1 MSVSCMNDPATQ
13 QLRSIATKSS
23 FHLAMRVLEP
33 ERRDAMYAIYAFC
46 RAVDDI
52 ADEEGDRAA
61 RLAMLDDWRKDLDE
75 LYAGRIHQRCA
86 WLAEPVRRFNLDR
99 VDFDAVIEG
108 MAMDVEEDICA
119 PDWDKLDLYCDR
131 VASAVGRL
139 SVRVFGMSEE
149 VNSGAD
155 TDDSLPAAPRMLAYH
170 LGRALQLTNILR
182 DLDEDARRGRLYL
195 PREALEQAGLFDF
208 TPTAVL
214 EQSALND
221 ACALVATRARDHYA
235 EADLVMSTC
244 APRMV
249 KAPYLM
255 SAAYRSILD
264 RLVVRGFESPRAPVH
279 ASRLKILVAFLRY
292 AFS

>member
-1 MSVSCMNDPATQ
+1 MSITLANPAGPE

-33 ERRDAMYAIYAFC
+33 ARRDAMYAIYAFC

-61 RLAMLDDWRKDLDE
+61 RMAMLDEWRSDLDE

-99 VDFDAVIEG
+99 TDFEAVIEG
-108 MAMDVEEDICA
+108 MAMDVEEDIRA

-149 VNSGAD
+149 AD
-155 TDDSLPAAPRMLAYH
+155 AAPRLLAYH

-182 DLDEDARRGRLYL
+182 DLDEDAQRGRLYL
-195 PREALEQAGLFDF
+195 PREALEQAGFSNF
-208 TPTAVL
+208 TPVLVL
-214 EQSALND
+214 EQSGLTD
-221 ACALVATRARDHYA
+221 ACAQVALRARDHYA

-244 APRMV
+244 TPHMV

-255 SAAYRSILD
+255 SAAYSSILD
-264 RLVVRGFESPRAPVH
+264 RLVARGFESPRAPVH
-279 ASRLKILVAFLRY
+279 ASRLRILGAFLRY